1 MLESAAVRSLT
12 DIVGGDNVLTDDN
25 DLDRY
30 SADALNPSRAFG
42 AEAAFDRLADVVV
55 RPSSTY
61 EVVEVVRL
69 AAKHKI
75 PVVPHGGGT
84 GVMGGVLPVRGGI
97 VLDMKRMNRILAINP
112 LDLTAEV
119 EPGVVLQELVDA
131 LAGQGLMPGHDPYSV
146 PIATVAGAISTNG
159 VGYRA
164 AAFGPMGS
172 QVVSLEVVLPDGRV
186 MSTRPVP
193 KYSSGPNLNHL
204 FIGSEGVFGVITRAT
219 IQVYRL
225 PEARIFNAVDFDS
238 FDQGFLGAAELLAL
252 GIRPTLLDLS
262 EDEEG
267 IRLHLLFEGFKEGAA
282 AQDQRSMKVLA
293 AMGGRPVG
301 AEPTQVYWRDR
312 HQSGHN
318 YKRNSL
324 GKPRKERWQRWGG
337 RSMDYLHMALPISKV
352 LEYRRRSQEIL
363 DGSGVRV
370 TEYAIWSRPELYSM
384 LVVPDS
390 ESHRGS
396 DPGSDPG
403 QDFRENLANVVE
415 KVLVLAQDLGG
426 IMEYCHGVG
435 VKLNHLLAREMGVS
449 HEVMASIKRTLDPE
463 NIMNPGKLGL

>member
-1 MLESAAVRSLT
+1 MLESTTIQSLAQ
-12 DIVGGDNVLTDDN
+12 IVGGDNVLTDDY

-30 SADALNPSRAFG
+30 SADALNPFRAFG
-42 AEAAFDRLADVVV
+42 AEEAFDRLADVVV
-55 RPSSTY
+55 RPSSTE
-61 EVVEVVRL
+61 EVAALVRL
-69 AAKHKI
+69 ASEHGI
-75 PVVPHGGGT
+75 PVVPYGGGT

-97 VLDMKRMNRILAINP
+97 VLDLKRMNRILAINP

-131 LAGQGLMPGHDPYSV
+131 LAGHGLMPGHDPYSV

-204 FIGSEGVFGVITRAT
+204 FIGSEGVFGIITRAT

-225 PEARIFNAVDFDS
+225 PEARVFNAVDFDS
-238 FDQGFLGAAELLAL
+238 FDLGFQGAAELLAL
-252 GIRPTLLDLS
+252 GIRPALLDLS
-262 EDEEG
+262 EDDEG
-267 IRLHLLFEGFKEGAA
+267 IRLHLLFEGFEEGVA
-282 AQDQRSMKVLA
+282 AQDQRSMKVLT

-301 AEPTQVYWRDR
+301 PEPTKAYWRDR

-318 YKRNSL
+318 YKQNSL
-324 GKPRKERWQRWGG
+324 GKPRKDRWRRWGG
-337 RSMDYLHMALPISKV
+337 RSMDYLHMALPISKI
-352 LEYRRRSQEIL
+352 LEYRRRSEEIMA
-363 DGSGVRV
+363 GSGIRV

-390 ESHRGS
+390 
-396 DPGSDPG
+396 DTA
-403 QDFRENLANVVE
+403 QDFRENLADVVE
-415 KVLVLAQDLGG
+415 KILVLAQDMGG

-435 VKLNHLLAREMGVS
+435 VKLNHLLAREMGVG
-449 HEVMASIKRTLDPE
+449 HQVMASIKHSLDPG